1 MVCFVAI
8 DILVPVLLFKI
19 SFEKRCVLKVFP
31 VLKTGLITQA
41 VISYHSLLSLEV
53 FCLPMCSED
62 FKVPAGKKV
71 SLKDCDSA
79 WLPKWAKKME
89 KNGKKSVK
97 QEALTIL
104 RKNRETLIEQQELLW
119 ASDSYAMLIILQ
131 GMDAAG
137 KDSTIRHVMSGVNP
151 QGCQVTGFKTPSE
164 EELDHDFL
172 WRHYKAL
179 PERGRIGIFN
189 RSYYEDVL
197 IVKVRPSVFAKQK
210 IPQKDEA
217 KNFWSH
223 RYEDINLFERHL
235 VRNGTI
241 VLKFFLHLSND
252 EQKKRFLKRLEDP
265 QKNWKFSLT
274 DLSEREKWGSYV
286 EAYEEMLSNTSTE
299 WAPWYVIP
307 ADRKWVMQASISE
320 IIASEIQ
327 ALKLKYPVLSQEQ
340 KAVLTKAKLQ
350 LEKE

>member
-1 MVCFVAI
+1 MSMDA
-8 DILVPVLLFKI
+8 
-19 SFEKRCVLKVFP
+19 
-31 VLKTGLITQA
+31 
-41 VISYHSLLSLEV
+41 
-53 FCLPMCSED
+53 ED
-62 FKVPAGKKV
+62 FKVPAGKTV
-71 SLKDCDSA
+71 SLKEFKSD
-79 WLPKWAKKME
+79 WLPQWTKSS
-89 KNGKKSVK
+89 KKSVK
-97 QEALTIL
+97 QEALAIL
-104 RKNRETLIEQQELLW
+104 EKNRKTLIEQQALLW

-151 QGCQVTGFKTPSE
+151 QGCQVKGFKTPSE

-172 WRHYKAL
+172 WRYYKAL
-179 PERGRIGIFN
+179 PERGSIGIFN

-197 IVKVRPSVFAKQK
+197 IVKVRPNVLAKQK
-210 IPQKDEA
+210 IPQKDEGTS
-217 KNFWSH
+217 FWPQ

-235 VRNGTI
+235 VRNGTV
-241 VLKFFLHLSND
+241 VLKFFLHLSKN
-252 EQKKRFLKRLEDP
+252 EQKKRFLKRLDDP

-274 DLSEREKWGSYV
+274 DLSEREKWGNYL
-286 EAYEEMLSNTSTE
+286 EAYEEMLNNTSTE

-307 ADRKWVMQASISE
+307 ADRKWVLQASVSE

-340 KAVLTKAKLQ
+340 KAALSKAKEQ